1 MCWAMRGTKATR
13 GDKNVGP
20 SHRDG
25 GRASETAVNV
35 NRERLHTLLFP
46 HEHGAWGILLVP
58 LVTGATVALMQGQS
72 VAPVIFFLLASLALF
87 CLRTPVEA
95 LLGTSAQRV
104 QVTAERQA
112 TLVAAAAYC
121 AVAAISLTVLLWGGR
136 NQALMLLGA
145 ASAVS
150 FAAQALL
157 RKLGRSTRLASQVV
171 GCIGLTSTSAGAYYV
186 ATGRLDATAYMI
198 WAANWLFAA
207 NQIHMVQLRIRA
219 AKVAGFTNRMSRGWK
234 FLLGEVL
241 TVALLVAFFHY
252 HLLPKMSVIAFHPML
267 LRGAAWFFKKPRP
280 LRVHRLGLTELGF
293 AMIFGVMFISGFVRQ

>member
-1 MCWAMRGTKATR
+1 MLGTKATR
-13 GDKNVGP
+13 G
-20 SHRDG
+20 RRML
-25 GRASETAVNV
+25 GRATETEVAPSETAVNV

-58 LVTGATVALMQGQS
+58 LVTGATIALMQGQS
-72 VAPVIFFLLASLALF
+72 VVPVIFFLVASLALF
-87 CLRTPVEA
+87 CMRTPVEA
-95 LLGTSAQRV
+95 LLGTSAQRA
-104 QVTAERQA
+104 QIAAERHVA
-112 TLVAAAAYC
+112 LAAAGAYGTV
-121 AVAAISLTVLLWGGR
+121 AVIALTFLLWGGR

-150 FAAQALL
+150 FATQALL

-198 WAANWLFAA
+198 WTANWLFAA

-219 AKVAGFTNRMSRGWK
+219 AKAAGLTKRVSQGWK

-252 HLLPKMSVIAFHPML
+252 QLLPKMSVIAFHPML

>member
-1 MCWAMRGTKATR
+1 ML
-13 GDKNVGP
+13 
-20 SHRDG
+20 
-25 GRASETAVNV
+25 GRIVETNAGQPAAAV
-35 NRERLHTLLFP
+35 NRERLRTLLWP
-46 HEHGAWGILLVP
+46 REHGAWGILLVP
-58 LVTGATVALMQGQS
+58 LVTGATVAVLQGQS
-72 VAPVIFFLLASLALF
+72 VTPVIFFLLASLALF

-104 QVTAERQA
+104 QTAAERQA
-112 TLVAAAAYC
+112 ALGAAGAYLGI
-121 AVAAISLTVLLWGGR
+121 AGVSLAVLLWGGR

-145 ASAVS
+145 ASALS
-150 FAAQALL
+150 FGAQALL

-219 AKVAGFTNRMSRGWK
+219 AKVAGFTNRVSHGWK
-234 FLLGEVL
+234 FLLSEVL
-241 TVALLVAFFHY
+241 TVGLLVAFFHY
-252 HLLPKMSVIAFHPML
+252 QLLPKMSVIAFHPML

-280 LRVHRLGLTELGF
+280 LRVHRLGLTELAF
-293 AMIFGVMFISGFVRQ
+293 AMIFGVMFISGFLR